1 MKEYWG
7 LFWGFFR
14 IGMLGFGGGPSM
26 IPLVHAEAV
35 KKYDWLSEEEFADVL
50 ALGNA
55 LPGPIATKMAGYI
68 GYKVKG
74 SMGAFVAI
82 SAMVV
87 PILAA
92 MILLLSFI
100 YMLKETGIVDGMTQ
114 AIQPVIGVMMAVL
127 AYDFFKKAWQT
138 WKKSKTIVWTMITIV
153 ALVLF
158 SINPGLL
165 IGIALAYAFME
176 STYLNKKKEKE
187 QSE

>member
-1 MKEYWG
+1 MKAYWDI
-7 LFWGFFR
+7 FWGFFR

-26 IPLVHAEAV
+26 LPLVYAEAV
-35 KKYDWLSEEEFADVL
+35 DKYKWLSDEEFADVL

-74 SMGAFVAI
+74 SAGAIIAI
-82 SAMVV
+82 TSLVIPV
-87 PILAA
+87 LAS
-92 MILLLSFI
+92 MILLLGFI
-100 YMLKETGIVDGMTQ
+100 YKLKDSGIVEGMTQ

-138 WKKSKTIVWTMITIV
+138 WIKSKTILWTLITVI

-176 STYLNKKKEKE
+176 STYLNKKKKKE